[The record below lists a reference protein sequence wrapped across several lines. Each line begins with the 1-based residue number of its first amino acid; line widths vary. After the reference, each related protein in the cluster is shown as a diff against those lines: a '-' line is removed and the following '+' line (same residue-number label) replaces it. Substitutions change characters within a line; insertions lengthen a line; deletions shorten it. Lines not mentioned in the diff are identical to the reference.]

1 MTKHIK
7 TAEHGREMVGC
18 GNIEKDINLEK
29 KNNHKYNNDL
39 CSKIYHFLYIYI
51 YIHYIMLNRWVEHVK
66 NYAKPNNISYDCA
79 IIEPNCK
86 NN

>member
-1 MTKHIK
+1 
-7 TAEHGREMVGC
+7 
-18 GNIEKDINLEK
+18 
-29 KNNHKYNNDL
+29 
-39 CSKIYHFLYIYI
+39 
-51 YIHYIMLNRWVEHVK
+51 MLNRWVEHVK